1 MDGLHAAIVTEEFDA
16 EEGAPRATRR
26 DQQVHRI
33 LEAAKGCFLR
43 SGFQGASM
51 QHICAEAAMSPGA
64 LYRYFP
70 SKEAIIEAIVEADR
84 RSDAEVLD
92 CMGSGSA
99 AEGVV
104 NAAMAYLRHVHER
117 GNAPLFIEIRA
128 EAMRNPIVG
137 EASARCMGTTARMFR
152 ERLDAAAA
160 DGEIDPAVPLQELIP
175 LMMATADGIAMS
187 NLPAQGVSWG
197 AIETTMR
204 TMTDAL
210 LRPRKTASRSA
221 IA

>member
-1 MDGLHAAIVTEEFDA
+1 MHGLLAPIASEEIDG
-16 EEGAPRATRR
+16 EEGAARSSRR
-26 DQQVHRI
+26 GQQVHRI

-84 RSDAEVLD
+84 RSDAEVLG
-92 CMGSGSA
+92 CMGTGSA

-104 NAAMAYLRHVHER
+104 SAAMAYLRHVHER

-128 EAMRNPIVG
+128 EAMRNPAVG
-137 EASARCMGTTARMFR
+137 EAAARCMGTTAQMFR
-152 ERLDAAAA
+152 DRLGAAAA
-160 DGEIDPAVPLQELIP
+160 SGEIDPAVPLEALIP

-187 NLPAQGVSWG
+187 NLPAQGVPWT
-197 AIETTMR
+197 AIETTLR
-204 TMTDAL
+204 TMTEAL
-210 LRPRKTASRSA
+210 LRPRAASSRSA
-221 IA
+221 A

>member
-1 MDGLHAAIVTEEFDA
+1 MDGSLAPIATDEFDV
-16 EEGAPRATRR
+16 EEGTARVSRR

-84 RSDAEVLD
+84 RSDAEVLS
-92 CMGSGSA
+92 CMGTGSA

-128 EAMRNPIVG
+128 EAMRNPSVG
-137 EASARCMGTTARMFR
+137 EAAARCMGTTAQMFR
-152 ERLDAAAA
+152 DRLGTAAAA
-160 DGEIDPAVPLQELIP
+160 GEIDPMLPLDALIP

-187 NLPAQGVSWG
+187 NLLAQGVSWA
-197 AIETTMR
+197 AIETTLR
-204 TMTDAL
+204 TITEAL
-210 LRPRKTASRSA
+210 LRPRRTAA
-221 IA
+221 QAAAA